1 MNIVLDL
8 YSFFSQISAF
18 IVFTIIFAHV
28 VCILWPKKNLK
39 IGSDSLVII
48 TGGCMGI
55 GKQMALELAKKY
67 HPTLLIIDRRDDL
80 FDGVRK

>member
-1 MNIVLDL
+1 
-8 YSFFSQISAF
+8 
-18 IVFTIIFAHV
+18 
-28 VCILWPKKNLK
+28 
-39 IGSDSLVII
+39 
-48 TGGCMGI
+48 MGI